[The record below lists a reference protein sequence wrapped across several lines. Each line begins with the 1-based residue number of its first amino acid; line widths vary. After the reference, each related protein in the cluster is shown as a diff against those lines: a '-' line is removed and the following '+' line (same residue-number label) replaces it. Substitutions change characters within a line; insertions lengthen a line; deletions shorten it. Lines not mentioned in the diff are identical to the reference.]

1 MRTRAITTG
10 EYRTLLRTVPMRTQ
24 VALRI
29 MADTGLRIGDVLDLT
44 IGQISRTMVIRE
56 HKTGHQRT
64 VHLTQ
69 RTLAACRAYAARRP
83 AAARLIPH
91 DRSTIYRDIRR
102 AADRRKW
109 SHVSAH
115 SLRKY
120 YAQRYCRRHGL
131 AATQTELQHRD
142 TITTLI
148 YVVDRDTWEGLLHG
162 DATR

>member
-1 MRTRAITTG
+1 
-10 EYRTLLRTVPMRTQ
+10 MRTQ

-29 MADTGLRIGDVLDLT
+29 MADTGLRIGDVLALT
-44 IGQISRTMVIRE
+44 VGQIARTMVVRE
-56 HKTGHQRT
+56 RKTGHVRT
-64 VHLTQ
+64 VHLTP

-109 SHVSAH
+109 THVSAH

-131 AATQTELQHRD
+131 AATQAELQHRD
-142 TITTLI
+142 TVTTLI
-148 YVVDRDTWEGLLHG
+148 YVVDHDRLEALLHG
-162 DATR
+162 DTTR

>member
-29 MADTGLRIGDVLDLT
+29 MADTGLRIGDVLELT
-44 IGQISRTMVIRE
+44 VGQIARTMHVRE
-56 HKTGHQRT
+56 RKTGHVRT
-64 VHLTQ
+64 VHLTP

-102 AADRRKW
+102 AADRHKW
-109 SHVSAH
+109 THVSAH
-115 SLRKY
+115 SIRKY

-131 AATQTELQHRD
+131 AATQAELQHRD
-142 TITTLI
+142 TVTTLI
-148 YVVDRDTWEGLLHG
+148 YVVDHDRLEALLHG
-162 DATR
+162 DTTG

>member
-1 MRTRAITTG
+1 MRTRAITVG

-109 SHVSAH
+109 THVSAH

-131 AATQTELQHRD
+131 AATQAELQHRD
-142 TITTLI
+142 TVTTLI
-148 YVVDRDTWEGLLHG
+148 YVVDRDKLEGLING
-162 DATR
+162 YST

>member
-1 MRTRAITTG
+1 MRTRAITTA
-10 EYRTLLRTVPMRTQ
+10 EYRTLLRTVPIRTQ

-29 MADTGLRIGDVLDLT
+29 MADTGLRIGDVLALT
-44 IGQISRTMVIRE
+44 VGQIARTMVVRE
-56 HKTGHQRT
+56 RKTGHVRT
-64 VHLTQ
+64 VHLTP

-109 SHVSAH
+109 AHVSAH

-131 AATQTELQHRD
+131 AATQAELQHRD
-142 TITTLI
+142 TVTTLI
-148 YVVDRDTWEGLLHG
+148 YVVDHDRLEALLHG
-162 DATR
+162 DTTR